1 MVRLEAVAAE
11 EQYPAAAGSLSCLA
25 LLLLAL

>member
-1 MVRLEAVAAE
+1 MVRSEAAAAE

-25 LLLLAL
+25 LPLLAR